1 MTAEQVAN
9 LAGGALSLALAYLPF
24 LSAWYDKI
32 APQQKVTV
40 MGLLITL
47 LALAIWAYGCRA
59 DAEFVGCL
67 QRTAPEFVSVLWA
80 ALTANVG
87 VYVIAVR
94 QFKR

>member
-1 MTAEQVAN
+1 MTIEQVAN
-9 LAGGALSLALAYLPF
+9 LAGGALSLILAYLPF
-24 LSAWYDKI
+24 VSTWYDKI
-32 APQQKVTV
+32 TPKQKVTV

-47 LALAIWAYGCRA
+47 SALAIWTYGCSA
-59 DAEFVGCL
+59 DAEFIACL

>member
-1 MTAEQVAN
+1 MTAEQISA
-9 LAGGALSLALAYLPF
+9 LAGGALSLLLAYLPF
-24 LSAWYDKI
+24 VSAWYDKI
-32 APQQKVTV
+32 TPQQKVTV

-47 LALAIWAYGCRA
+47 SAVAIWAFNCRA
-59 DAEFVGCL
+59 DAEFVACL
-67 QRTAPEFVSVLWA
+67 QRSAPEFVSVLWA